1 MCHFCGYSASPG
13 SIPIQCEAALTLAVH
28 NFGAHLA
35 MKTYSKAKFLGLDF
49 LNIVVASSHERRSTK
64 QDLGFGFEQVFAL
77 QCIFSKWLDIISLR
91 HY

>member
-1 MCHFCGYSASPG
+1 MFLNEW
-13 SIPIQCEAALTLAVH
+13 IFLFETLIFF
-28 NFGAHLA
+28 NFDFW
-35 MKTYSKAKFLGLDF
+35 KIWFFLGFDF
-49 LNIVVASSHERRSTK
+49 LTIVVASSHERSSTK